1 MNSFSEIVQACN
13 LKTEYEEIYN
23 KNRFRGMPRHLNP
36 INAKSILKAKNTE
49 DTSVNPYVIRVN
61 NIASEF
67 TTIVASVFN
76 AKKELY
82 KEAVEV

>member
-1 MNSFSEIVQACN
+1 MNSFSEVVQACN

-23 KNRFRGMPRHLNP
+23 KNKFKGMPRHLTP
-36 INAKSILKAKNTE
+36 INAKSISKNATNS
-49 DTSVNPYVIRVN
+49 DNIYVNRVN

-67 TTIVASVFN
+67 TAIVASVFN